1 MLFQSHAFMFGFL
14 PLVLAGWLGLRLAKV
29 PAKGLMLYLVGVSL
43 YFYGSASLDFL
54 ALLAVLTIF
63 NFLLGRRLHDHPGAR
78 LYWLGVAVNLGVLI
92 HYKYSAF
99 AVTNLNWALGGQWP
113 VPATILPLAISF
125 FTFQKIGYLT
135 DIRRGH
141 VPRYGFLEFGLFVWF
156 FPQLMAGPIV
166 RHSEM
171 IPQLERL
178 DRRRLAPDLAIGF
191 TLFAVG
197 LAKKIFIA
205 DSAALYA
212 DFVFDGGSGPAP
224 RLIEAW
230 IGAIA
235 YALQIYFDFSGY
247 TDMAIGLARLFGIR
261 LPLNFFSPYQ
271 STSIIE
277 FWRRWHITLSR
288 FLRDYLYVSLGGN
301 RHGPGRRYANLMVVM
316 LLGGLWHGASWTFVI
331 WGGLHGAYL
340 VLNHAWRALFPAA
353 AAAVSRRA
361 SLAGWAL
368 TLLAVMVAWIPFRA
382 ADFDATLTLWRGM
395 AGLNGL
401 MLPGSL
407 AGMLGGMAGGHA
419 EFGAVFTP
427 FVALAGR
434 FPILM
439 LPLGLVLA
447 VAAPNPYRWMGR
459 VEPALRFR
467 EAPASTLAR
476 LAAWRPNWLWA
487 GLCLGVLVAVLLQN
501 SPQVRF
507 LYWQF

>member
-1 MLFQSHAFMFGFL
+1 MLFQSHPFLFGFL
-14 PLVLAGWLGLRLAKV
+14 PLVLAGWLGLRLVKV
-29 PAKGLMLYLVGVSL
+29 SPRVLMLYLVGVSL

-54 ALLAVLTIF
+54 ALLAVLTVF
-63 NFLLGRRLHDHPGAR
+63 NFLLGRRLHDAPRAGI
-78 LYWLGVAVNLGVLI
+78 YWFGLAVNLGVLI
-92 HYKYSAF
+92 YYKYSAF
-99 AVTNLNWALGGQWP
+99 AVGNVNVVFGTHWQ
-113 VPATILPLAISF
+113 VPALVLPLAISF

-178 DRRRLAPDLAIGF
+178 GRRRMAPDLAIGI
-191 TLFAVG
+191 TLFVVG
-197 LAKKIFIA
+197 LAKKVFIA

-212 DFVFDGGSGPAP
+212 DFVFDGGSGISP

-230 IGAIA
+230 VGAIA

-247 TDMAIGLARLFGIR
+247 TDMAIGLARLFGVR

-271 STSIIE
+271 STSIID

-288 FLRDYLYVSLGGN
+288 FLRDYLYVPLGGN
-301 RHGPGRRYANLMVVM
+301 RTGPARRYLNLMVVM
-316 LLGGLWHGASWTFVI
+316 LLGGLWHGASWTFVV
-331 WGGLHGAYL
+331 WGGLHGAFL
-340 VLNHAWRALFPAA
+340 VANHAWRAWRPGGLGTIP
-353 AAAVSRRA
+353 
-361 SLAGWAL
+361 GWLL
-368 TLLAVMVAWIPFRA
+368 TMLVVVVAWIPFRA
-382 ADFDATLTLWRGM
+382 PDFGTTLNIWRGM

-401 MLPGSL
+401 TLPGSL
-407 AGMLGGMAGGHA
+407 SAYFGGALGSYVD
-419 EFGAVFTP
+419 FGAVFTP

-439 LPLGLVLA
+439 LPLGVILA
-447 VAAPNPYRWMGR
+447 VAVPNPYRWMGR
-459 VEPALRFR
+459 IEPALRFR
-467 EAPASTLAR
+467 EPPATAWLRSV
-476 LAAWRPNWLWA
+476 AWRPNWIWA
-487 GLCLGVLVAVLLQN
+487 LLCLGTLIAVLLHD